1 MSKYTS
7 YPEGYNK
14 LIKDMIPWYLRPAKS
29 MLMRLFLTILTDG

>member
-1 MSKYTS
+1 MNKYKS

-14 LIKDMIPWYLRPAKS
+14 LIKDMIPWYLKPAKD